1 MLRTLSLT
9 LLFLALPAHAWVV
22 TPRLG
27 VGLAVEHTDDA
38 LQGANVP
45 ISLGVALQPEGGD
58 MVAPF
63 VSPQVDIELP
73 GEGDA
78 SYVPTLRI
86 GLLVRDESP
95 EYLSALMAWA
105 QVYVLAGWRLPGGSQ
120 SAGSRI
126 GVGIASPIALALTV
140 RALEAGVP
148 IPNSVEF
155 VIDGLET
162 LDPVGVFRFGFAEL
176 VMPTAR
182 GPAAQRWP
190 LSAGRPDWYRS
201 TPLPAG
207 TCRCAGPARPAG
219 GRG

>member
-1 MLRTLSLT
+1 MLRTLSLA

-38 LQGANVP
+38 WQGANVP
-45 ISLGVALQPEGGD
+45 ISLGVALQPEGGH

-126 GVGIASPIALALTV
+126 GVGIASPIALVLTV

-162 LDPVGVFRFGFAEL
+162 LDPVGVFRFGFAL
-176 VMPTAR
+176 
-182 GPAAQRWP
+182 
-190 LSAGRPDWYRS
+190 
-201 TPLPAG
+201 
-207 TCRCAGPARPAG
+207 
-219 GRG
+219 